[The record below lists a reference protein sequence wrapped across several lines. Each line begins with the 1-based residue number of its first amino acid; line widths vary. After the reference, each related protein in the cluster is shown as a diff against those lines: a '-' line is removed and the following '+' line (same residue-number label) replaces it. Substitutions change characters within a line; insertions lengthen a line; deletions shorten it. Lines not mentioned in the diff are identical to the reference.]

1 MAQGRGSRD
10 TLVAS
15 EGFLSTSRAAVSAV
29 AGVPAESLARLFA
42 RFLRFGSLAWG
53 GPVAQIAMLRE
64 TFVEDERWVS
74 SEHFNRVL
82 ALYQVLPGPEAH
94 EMCVY
99 FGMLSRGRIGG
110 ILGGLGFMLP
120 GFVLMFV
127 LSWLYVRYGLD
138 RTGALAVAFA
148 TVQAAVAALIVRA
161 VYRIGSHAL
170 LDGWLWAVALVSF
183 VAQVLGVSFAIILA
197 AGGLTYLLARRA
209 APAIAI
215 AFAIAGCAALAV
227 WAYRT
232 GIQLPIPAA
241 PDAVSSET
249 TRESSSLAQLFVSGL
264 KAGLLT
270 FGGAYTAIPILQ
282 HDAVMKSAWMSN
294 AQFLDGL
301 ALSGLLPAPLIIFA
315 TFVGYIGGGP
325 AGALLLTAGAFL
337 PAFAMTLLAH
347 EPLERLLHDPRAGT
361 FLAGVMAAV
370 VGLIAGTTVTLL
382 IESMSGIWTALV
394 FTLALSA
401 FFYSKSKLVVPL
413 VIVAAAALG
422 GIASVV

>member
-1 MAQGRGSRD
+1 
-10 TLVAS
+10 
-15 EGFLSTSRAAVSAV
+15 
-29 AGVPAESLARLFA
+29 LFV

-64 TFVEDERWVS
+64 TFVDNERWVS

-99 FGMLSRGRIGG
+99 FGMLSRGRMGG
-110 ILGGLGFMLP
+110 ILAGLGFMLP
-120 GFVLMFV
+120 GFVLIFS

-138 RTGALAVAFA
+138 RTGALAIVFA
-148 TVQAAVAALIVRA
+148 TVQAAIAALIVRA

-170 LDGWLWAVALVSF
+170 LDGWLWAIALLAF
-183 VAQVLGVSFAIILA
+183 VAQVLGVSFLIILA
-197 AGGLTYLLARRA
+197 AGGLNYLLARRA
-209 APAIAI
+209 APGIAMVV
-215 AFAIAGCAALAV
+215 AIAGCAAVAL

-232 GIQLPIPAA
+232 GVQLPLSAT
-241 PDAVSSET
+241 PDAVAAGT
-249 TRESSSLAQLFVSGL
+249 ATPESSLGRLFVSGL

-282 HDAVMKSAWMSN
+282 HDAVVTGAWMSN

-315 TFVGYIGGGP
+315 TFVGYVGGGP
-325 AGALLLTAGAFL
+325 VGALLLTAGAFL
-337 PAFAMTLLAH
+337 PAFAMTLLVH
-347 EPLERLLHDPRAGT
+347 ERLERLLHDPRTRT

-382 IESMSGIWTALV
+382 IESLSGVWTALV
-394 FTLALSA
+394 FAVALTA
-401 FFYSKSKLVVPL
+401 FFYSKSKLIVPL
-413 VIVAAAALG
+413 VILAAAALG
-422 GIASVV
+422 GIASVS

>member
-1 MAQGRGSRD
+1 
-10 TLVAS
+10 
-15 EGFLSTSRAAVSAV
+15 V

-64 TFVEDERWVS
+64 TFVDNERWVS

-99 FGMLSRGRIGG
+99 FGMLSRGRMGG
-110 ILGGLGFMLP
+110 LLAGLGFMLP
-120 GFVLMFV
+120 GFVLMFL

-138 RTGALAVAFA
+138 RTGALAVVFA
-148 TVQAAVAALIVRA
+148 TVQAAIAALIVRA

-170 LDGWLWAVALVSF
+170 LDGWLWAIALLAF

-197 AGGLTYLLARRA
+197 GGGLIYVVARRIG
-209 APAIAI
+209 PGIAI
-215 AFAIAGCAALAV
+215 AAAIVGCAAVAF
-227 WAYRT
+227 WAYRS
-232 GIQLPIPAA
+232 GVHLPISAA
-241 PDAVSSET
+241 PDAVAAGT
-249 TRESSSLAQLFVSGL
+249 ATAGSSLGRLLISGL

-282 HDAVMKSAWMSN
+282 HDAVVTGAWMSN

-315 TFVGYIGGGP
+315 TFVGYVGGGP
-325 AGALLLTAGAFL
+325 VGALLLTAGAFL
-337 PAFAMTLLAH
+337 PAFAMTLLVH
-347 EPLERLLHDPRAGT
+347 EPLERLLHDPRPRT

-382 IESMSGIWTALV
+382 IESLSGVWTALV
-394 FTLALSA
+394 FAVALTA

-413 VIVAAAALG
+413 VVVAAAALG
-422 GIASVV
+422 GIASVI

>member
-1 MAQGRGSRD
+1 
-10 TLVAS
+10 
-15 EGFLSTSRAAVSAV
+15 
-29 AGVPAESLARLFA
+29 
-42 RFLRFGSLAWG
+42 
-53 GPVAQIAMLRE
+53 
-64 TFVEDERWVS
+64 
-74 SEHFNRVL
+74 
-82 ALYQVLPGPEAH
+82 
-94 EMCVY
+94 
-99 FGMLSRGRIGG
+99 
-110 ILGGLGFMLP
+110 
-120 GFVLMFV
+120 
-127 LSWLYVRYGLD
+127 
-138 RTGALAVAFA
+138 
-148 TVQAAVAALIVRA
+148 
-161 VYRIGSHAL
+161 
-170 LDGWLWAVALVSF
+170 
-183 VAQVLGVSFAIILA
+183 LGVSFAIILA
-197 AGGLTYLLARRA
+197 AGGLTYLLTRRA
-209 APAIAI
+209 GPAIGI

-227 WAYRT
+227 WVYRT
-232 GIQLPIPAA
+232 GIQLPITAA
-241 PDAVSSET
+241 PDAVSVET

-282 HDAVMKSAWMSN
+282 HDAVIKGVWMSN

-315 TFVGYIGGGP
+315 TFVGFIGGGP

-361 FLAGVMAAV
+361 VLAGVIAAV

-382 IESMSGIWTALV
+382 MDSLSGIWTALV
-394 FTLALSA
+394 FTLALAA